1 MAENISLNRQQKIAI
16 NHNQGPLLIIAGA
29 GTGKTTVITERIKRL
44 ITKGRAKPAEILA
57 LTFTEK
63 AAREMEERIDIAMPY
78 GYVQMWVATF
88 HAFCD
93 RLLRAEAI
101 NIGLDSSFRLLTE
114 AESLLFLRRRL
125 FDFALDYFRPHGNPT
140 KFLQGILE
148 HFNRLKDEDVSS
160 QQYKTYAESLAKKDT
175 EERKKTLELALAYET
190 YERLK
195 VKEGIMDFADLISNT
210 LKLLRTRR
218 NILAMYQKQFN
229 YILVDEFQ
237 DTNIAQNEIAM
248 LLAGKRANLT
258 CVCDDDQ
265 AIYRWRGAA
274 VSNIIQFKKR
284 FPNAKIISLTRNYRS
299 TQEILDRSYD
309 LIQHNN
315 PDRLEVKERIN
326 KKLISYKGK
335 RGEKIRFLFTNRVED
350 EAESVGKEIQH
361 LIKRKAYDWKDIA
374 ILVRANNHA
383 EPFIRTLIRKG
394 IPFQFLGPGQL
405 FRQEEVKDL
414 IAYLKLLANYEDSV
428 AMYRMLTMKI
438 FDLSPRDFAALRV
451 YAKKTNTSLFEACEI
466 IAKKSPVVEKRP
478 SVTISQ
484 EGRTKIDNLMTMIH
498 RHLRLLPK
506 ETAGQI
512 LYYFLEDS
520 GLLREISDYKTPQEE
535 QQAQNLAKFFDKLKT
550 FEAEH
555 DDASVEAVLDW
566 ITMKMELGESPLAAD
581 TDWTEENRVNI
592 LTVHSAKGLEFPVI
606 FLTNLVSER
615 FPTRERKERIPI
627 PEKLIKEILPEGDAH
642 EQEERRLFYVG
653 MTRAK
658 ENLYMTAAKFYA
670 EGKRQKHISPFVVEA
685 LGIKEEILKTQGQ
698 LLSGDQ
704 PLFIDWKKEA
714 SPKERKSPTQVDS
727 LSFSQIETFKTCPL
741 QYRYRYLLRIPVPQS
756 HAQSF
761 GTSIHDALADFYT
774 LHKGGSKPTKKDLLK
789 ALKKR
794 WQSPGYAGS
803 LHEKKAYAK
812 AKKMLSD
819 YFDTAYDPKEKVLTV
834 EEPFKVRIEPQL
846 WLTGRIDRLNAEGQ
860 GKVEIIDYKTGKV
873 PSQKEVETSLQM
885 TIYALAATQGAY
897 AIRPQGIEL
906 SFFYLDAKK
915 KMTTHRSQSDIAKAS
930 QTIGKIKEAIES
942 SDFNPTPGKWCDFCD
957 FRLLCPAWR

>member
-498 RHLRLLPK
+498 RHLRLLRKRP
-506 ETAGQI
+506 
-512 LYYFLEDS
+512 
-520 GLLREISDYKTPQEE
+520 P
-535 QQAQNLAKFFDKLKT
+535 AKFSIT
-550 FEAEH
+550 F
-555 DDASVEAVLDW
+555 W
-566 ITMKMELGESPLAAD
+566 KIAD
-581 TDWTEENRVNI
+581 
-592 LTVHSAKGLEFPVI
+592 S
-606 FLTNLVSER
+606 
-615 FPTRERKERIPI
+615 
-627 PEKLIKEILPEGDAH
+627 
-642 EQEERRLFYVG
+642 
-653 MTRAK
+653 
-658 ENLYMTAAKFYA
+658 
-670 EGKRQKHISPFVVEA
+670 
-685 LGIKEEILKTQGQ
+685 
-698 LLSGDQ
+698 
-704 PLFIDWKKEA
+704 
-714 SPKERKSPTQVDS
+714 
-727 LSFSQIETFKTCPL
+727 
-741 QYRYRYLLRIPVPQS
+741 
-756 HAQSF
+756 
-761 GTSIHDALADFYT
+761 
-774 LHKGGSKPTKKDLLK
+774 
-789 ALKKR
+789 
-794 WQSPGYAGS
+794 
-803 LHEKKAYAK
+803 
-812 AKKMLSD
+812 
-819 YFDTAYDPKEKVLTV
+819 
-834 EEPFKVRIEPQL
+834 
-846 WLTGRIDRLNAEGQ
+846 
-860 GKVEIIDYKTGKV
+860 
-873 PSQKEVETSLQM
+873 
-885 TIYALAATQGAY
+885 
-897 AIRPQGIEL
+897 
-906 SFFYLDAKK
+906 
-915 KMTTHRSQSDIAKAS
+915 
-930 QTIGKIKEAIES
+930 
-942 SDFNPTPGKWCDFCD
+942 
-957 FRLLCPAWR
+957 